1 MCAPTPRTSAAATA
15 RHATTAAR
23 THCTW
28 RGTRRRRAEG
38 RARSRG
44 AGMPVASA
52 RACARSGRV
61 AGSHAGSQLCPRHER
76 GVALERPARRAS
88 TRPAEDEEHVV
99 GAGSWQA
106 GRPALHS
113 SGLLLAHHMRAH
125 ACVVGDALLYPTAL
139 QPAGMRLR
147 SRCARIQ
154 GRTKENSSINSK
166 RRYELCGLIL

>member
-106 GRPALHS
+106 GRPAPHS
-113 SGLLLAHHMRAH
+113 PGLLLAHHMRARMRRRRPL
-125 ACVVGDALLYPTAL
+125 ALSDCA
-139 QPAGMRLR
+139 AGMRLH
-147 SRCARIQ
+147 SRWARIQ